1 MWRLSLLFVVFS
13 LLLSC
18 KGYREFRENR
28 KELQAEKAERK
39 ANQQQE
45 AQDSPEETVHLA
57 SADSNQLP
65 DSLFFGL
72 SKTPCFGRC
81 PTYELR
87 LYKGG
92 FSTWRGENNVD
103 RMGDFEAN
111 YQQALADSILSYAQR
126 IGFMFLLD
134 NYDNQLVTDLPA
146 TVFYLKQG
154 DTPKRIYCRISCPE
168 ELGEFAE
175 QVERWSDELEWKKR
189 D

>member
-1 MWRLSLLFVVFS
+1 MWRLSLLLVAFS

-39 ANQQQE
+39 ADQQKE
-45 AQDSPEETVHLA
+45 SKDASEVTVRLA
-57 SADSNQLP
+57 SANSNQLP

-72 SKTPCFGRC
+72 SRTPCFGRC

-87 LYKGG
+87 LFKGG
-92 FSTWRGENNVD
+92 FATWRGENNVQ

-126 IGFMFLLD
+126 VGFMFLLD

-168 ELGEFAE
+168 VLGEFTE
-175 QVERWSDELEWKKR
+175 QVEEWVDELDWTKR
-189 D
+189 E

>member
-1 MWRLSLLFVVFS
+1 MLRLTLLLVAFS

-39 ANQQQE
+39 ANQPEQNESPAEE
-45 AQDSPEETVHLA
+45 AKPLA
-57 SADSNQLP
+57 SASTDQLP

-87 LYKGG
+87 LYKSGYA
-92 FSTWRGENNVD
+92 TYRGENNVD
-103 RMGDFEAN
+103 RIGDFETN
-111 YQQALADSILSYAQR
+111 YQQALADSIQSYAQR
-126 IGFMFLLD
+126 IGFMFFLD

-146 TVFYLKQG
+146 IVFYLKQG

-168 ELGEFAE
+168 ELGEFAD
-175 QVERWSDELEWKKR
+175 QVEEWIEELEWSKKE
-189 D
+189 